1 MKTGKLI
8 RVLSVILIFALMIQ
22 IFPMTAF
29 AESLTDDLAQN
40 ETVSEEI
47 TDNAEETDIPEQED
61 PEEIPPEIVAEDLSR
76 REETVKHFRMSDG
89 TMQALQYAEPV
100 HYLKDGEW
108 VDYDNSFS
116 EVSAVSE
123 DGEEIEKSGT
133 DYANKSADYSVRFS
147 KKTNGKKF
155 VRFEKDGYKLS
166 WYYLKANKAE
176 GQVSVSEDDGD
187 PTTLENISSE
197 VIYKNVYENVDLQYI
212 AAPTGI
218 KENIILNSA
227 DVQTEFIAE
236 YKANGLSPV
245 QVSDQIIELRTED
258 GTVVYTVSAPF
269 MYDADGEI
277 SESVTLSLT
286 EVKNNKFTV
295 KITVDAEWL
304 SAEERVFPVVVDPAI
319 QTEQKTAVMDSAFVA
334 KGSPTKCYYAY
345 GLQHDGEDSGSL
357 YVGNMGGSYGLT
369 QSYLKFDKLPMLS
382 VADKVVEA
390 QLQIVLY
397 KCENGLQLDVKK
409 VTSAWDTNKVT
420 WNTKPSVDN
429 TVLDYK
435 ILTNSNDS
443 KWLNF
448 EITDLVRGWYSGEY
462 TNHGIS
468 LSTDKTASAKAWIF
482 SSRFDENAQ
491 KQYRPILR
499 IRYRNMSGF
508 EDYWSYTSLP
518 AGRNGSVSVNNF
530 NGNLVFTQP
539 VTQDCGGN
547 LMPVDIS
554 LVYNSNGPASHYTY
568 LGKQMQT
575 NYHIYLRYD
584 STTAANKYKYYLN
597 DADGTRHWF
606 WFENSASKTGKDEDG
621 LGYTLDLLHDNP
633 DSACTAAKF
642 RITDKNKNKMYFDER
657 GNIIRLT
664 NANGVSAN
672 IQYKVIDSTNI
683 RIESVTD
690 GAGRVYKYGY
700 DSDTSILCTSITD
713 PAGRKTSFEYWQ
725 GGMTAISFPDGKKYN
740 LVFGDNGILNQ
751 IKSIDGT
758 RTLITTD
765 SSSQKRVTSIKWG
778 NDSASPSD
786 ILRYSFTYK
795 QNETYVTD
803 RQGRK
808 FTYQFNN
815 CGQTTG
821 IISNADGSAQFFER
835 VENDNTNDSSDTNK
849 TDVKANKLLSSSK
862 VLKSVA
868 NYIVNPGFTRDYSNG
883 FWTYAPDTTGTP
895 TIAIDTAKG
904 NLTSNSL
911 KVYKPSNN
919 TKNVMTVQNVSGIS
933 AGTYTLSAYVNTNN
947 VTVNG
952 NGVYLGVEL
961 RNSAGAM
968 VKVLRA
974 EKIYKTSG
982 WERISLTFDLPADQ
996 TLTVVSGFDAGGS
1009 GTVWLDDFQLEQGTG
1024 VSSCNLVENSSFL
1037 KGTSAW
1043 TYADGVA
1050 FGTLSGNLS
1059 YLGKYAHIAGD
1070 AANKKAIR
1078 SDVVSSGKKGDVFCI
1093 GGWMKANS
1101 APTNNGM
1108 KDDDA
1113 HQPNFGMWVD
1123 FINGSGKSVG
1133 GKMLHFN
1140 ADVKDWQ
1147 FSSAKFIAPADYA
1160 KVLVYFSYEYNVN
1173 AVDVAGMFCYKEEF
1187 GQTYDYDKDGNIASV
1202 VDITKTNSAFAFKNN
1217 LMTQLTN
1224 PSGSKYFY
1232 SYAYNEADLSE
1243 AVSTDGQRYSFTY
1256 DDKGNVLTS
1265 KVEADKYVTSVKAG
1279 GKYIIRNA
1287 ESGNVLDNGDNKG
1300 TAYNWR
1306 YRYGNPNQIWELVAT
1321 DETDVYYLK
1330 SLSYG
1335 ELYIGVKNNSNTDGA
1350 DFCLSK
1356 TPSGDSFKF
1365 KIYSHA
1371 DGTFFIVTKTSGYK
1385 KCIDGQPNNSKDYAD
1400 GSALKQWTH
1409 YYQDKSQSWYFYP
1422 DITSASGA
1430 TQQKYMS
1437 SSATYTANKNFLNT
1451 VTDQAGNKTT
1461 YAYNQSKGTLTSV
1474 TDAKNQKTSYLYDA
1488 NTNALT
1494 TVTSGGMSVNYSYT
1508 NDRLININVNNG
1520 TKYKFDYDLF
1530 GRRTA
1535 TYVGNGTD
1543 YTKLSAYSYDMY
1555 GRLQSQTYGNGDAV
1569 SYVYDTLDRITQ
1581 KSQKGAVR
1589 DTSIYYHYGSDGN
1602 LSYSV
1607 DMAANA
1613 TTKYVYDLAGRL
1625 VGTKEYAGSSL
1636 SSNSPRATV
1645 DYTYADKTN
1654 YLTRIKHDS
1663 DLGQQSVSYKY
1674 GSAFLGEMHD
1684 ALYSIDWNEKAAELR
1699 YSYDELGRLSGK
1711 NIVIG
1716 AKSPYLNTSY
1726 TYKAVSGNQT
1736 SNLVSSMNTL
1746 VGKYYYRYDKLGN
1759 ITYVDDLDGEITY
1772 EYDSL
1777 NQLVRE
1783 NNDVVGKTYTYSYK
1797 NGNITERKEYE
1808 YTEDKTLPETPLST
1822 KTWSYTSSKWG
1833 DVLTK
1838 FNNDNIST
1846 DAIGNPKVIGSN
1858 VLTWKGRQ
1866 LQSIGFTYDPDYI
1879 TYEYDMEGRR
1889 IAKDGPG
1896 GRTEF
1901 YYNGNILAGQK
1912 NGTTKIVFM
1921 YDEKGDPFGFKYN
1934 DDYYAYIKN
1943 LQNDVVAIAD
1953 KDKNIV
1959 VRYTYDSWGKL
1970 LKTEGTLADTIGKE
1984 NPIRYRSYYYDT
1996 ESKYYFLQSR
2006 YYDPDMCRFLNADDS
2021 EILLED
2027 QDNIVGYNIYSY
2039 CLNNPITMYDPDGY
2053 SATLVLTGGGAVA
2066 SWLAGL
2072 GSANF
2077 WNPLGWAILGVLT
2090 VTVVVGVGYKIY
2102 QSTKSNSDPY
2112 ARPGQK
2118 KQGRERKN
2126 KARQKDNWKPKSK
2139 AKPPKKHT
2147 PGRDHRRK

>member
-1 MKTGKLI
+1 M
-8 RVLSVILIFALMIQ
+8 
-22 IFPMTAF
+22 
-29 AESLTDDLAQN
+29 
-40 ETVSEEI
+40 
-47 TDNAEETDIPEQED
+47 
-61 PEEIPPEIVAEDLSR
+61 
-76 REETVKHFRMSDG
+76 
-89 TMQALQYAEPV
+89 
-100 HYLKDGEW
+100 
-108 VDYDNSFS
+108 
-116 EVSAVSE
+116 
-123 DGEEIEKSGT
+123 
-133 DYANKSADYSVRFS
+133 
-147 KKTNGKKF
+147 
-155 VRFEKDGYKLS
+155 
-166 WYYLKANKAE
+166 
-176 GQVSVSEDDGD
+176 
-187 PTTLENISSE
+187 
-197 VIYKNVYENVDLQYI
+197 
-212 AAPTGI
+212 
-218 KENIILNSA
+218 
-227 DVQTEFIAE
+227 
-236 YKANGLSPV
+236 
-245 QVSDQIIELRTED
+245 
-258 GTVVYTVSAPF
+258 
-269 MYDADGEI
+269 
-277 SESVTLSLT
+277 
-286 EVKNNKFTV
+286 
-295 KITVDAEWL
+295 
-304 SAEERVFPVVVDPAI
+304 
-319 QTEQKTAVMDSAFVA
+319 
-334 KGSPTKCYYAY
+334 
-345 GLQHDGEDSGSL
+345 
-357 YVGNMGGSYGLT
+357 
-369 QSYLKFDKLPMLS
+369 
-382 VADKVVEA
+382 
-390 QLQIVLY
+390 
-397 KCENGLQLDVKK
+397 
-409 VTSAWDTNKVT
+409 
-420 WNTKPSVDN
+420 
-429 TVLDYK
+429 
-435 ILTNSNDS
+435 
-443 KWLNF
+443 
-448 EITDLVRGWYSGEY
+448 
-462 TNHGIS
+462 
-468 LSTDKTASAKAWIF
+468 
-482 SSRFDENAQ
+482 
-491 KQYRPILR
+491 
-499 IRYRNMSGF
+499 
-508 EDYWSYTSLP
+508 
-518 AGRNGSVSVNNF
+518 
-530 NGNLVFTQP
+530 
-539 VTQDCGGN
+539 
-547 LMPVDIS
+547 
-554 LVYNSNGPASHYTY
+554 
-568 LGKQMQT
+568 
-575 NYHIYLRYD
+575 
-584 STTAANKYKYYLN
+584 
-597 DADGTRHWF
+597 
-606 WFENSASKTGKDEDG
+606 
-621 LGYTLDLLHDNP
+621 
-633 DSACTAAKF
+633 
-642 RITDKNKNKMYFDER
+642 
-657 GNIIRLT
+657 
-664 NANGVSAN
+664 
-672 IQYKVIDSTNI
+672 
-683 RIESVTD
+683 
-690 GAGRVYKYGY
+690 
-700 DSDTSILCTSITD
+700 
-713 PAGRKTSFEYWQ
+713 
-725 GGMTAISFPDGKKYN
+725 
-740 LVFGDNGILNQ
+740 
-751 IKSIDGT
+751 
-758 RTLITTD
+758 
-765 SSSQKRVTSIKWG
+765 
-778 NDSASPSD
+778 
-786 ILRYSFTYK
+786 RYSFTYK

-835 VENDNTNDSSDTNK
+835 VENNNTNDSSDTNK

-862 VLKSVA
+862 VLKSVT

-1024 VSSCNLVENSSFL
+1024 VSSCNLAENGSFS
-1037 KGTSAW
+1037 KDTAAWYTSQTVTTA
-1043 TYADGVA
+1043 A
-1050 FGTLSGNLS
+1050 LSGNMS
-1059 YLGKYAHIAGD
+1059 YLGKSVHITGNASTT
-1070 AANKKAIR
+1070 NYVRNEIKTE
-1078 SDVVSSGKKGDVFCI
+1078 GKKGDVFCV
-1093 GGWMKANS
+1093 GGWTKANS
-1101 APTNNGM
+1101 VPTDTASWKTGSKSPTLGVWVVFHDKNGKYLSGTM
-1108 KDDDA
+1108 
-1113 HQPNFGMWVD
+1113 FD
-1123 FINGSGKSVG
+1123 FNP
-1133 GKMLHFN
+1133 
-1140 ADVKDWQ
+1140 DVKDWQ
-1147 FSSAKFIAPADYA
+1147 FISGKLIAPADYA
-1160 KVLVYFSYEYNVN
+1160 KVLVFFSYDYNVN
-1173 AVDVAGMFCYKEEF
+1173 SADFAGMFCYKEEF
-1187 GQTYDYDKDGNIASV
+1187 GQTYDYDKDGNIASA

-1232 SYAYNEADLSE
+1232 SYSYNEADLSE
-1243 AVSTDGQRYSFTY
+1243 AVSTNGQRYSFTY

-1422 DITSASGA
+1422 DITSAGGA
-1430 TQQKYMS
+1430 AQQKYMS

-1474 TDAKNQKTSYLYDA
+1474 TDAKNQKTNYLYDA

-1494 TVTSGGMSVNYSYT
+1494 TVTSGGMSVNYGYT

-1520 TKYKFDYDLF
+1520 TRNKFDYDLF

-1808 YTEDKTLPETPLST
+1808 YTEDKTLPETPLSA
-1822 KTWSYTSSKWG
+1822 KTWSYTNSKWG

-1896 GRTEF
+1896 GRTVF

-1912 NGTTKIVFM
+1912 NGSTKIVFM

-2006 YYDPDMCRFLNADDS
+2006 YYDPDMCRFLNAD
-2021 EILLED
+2021 
-2027 QDNIVGYNIYSY
+2027 GYVTTGQGVLSHNMFAY
-2039 CLNNPITMYDPDGY
+2039 CLNNPIYNIDPSGTECYCYIFENCPCDPMYDPVCTEKTPCKIYLSRHPKARPTKSYKINNIRICTDG
-2053 SATLVLTGGGAVA
+2053 SDGTLVPDGDHLSETAYSQNGKYLDAYKFPYIVLPGTGSEKNAA
-2066 SWLAGL
+2066 SLGDRGL
-2072 GSANF
+2072 LINHDTGMSVVCIVGERSGPDISEMGEVSIKAI
-2077 WNPLGWAILGVLT
+2077 WDTGNPEHMTA
-2090 VTVVVGVGYKIY
+2090 
-2102 QSTKSNSDPY
+2102 KSNEGLSHNYEIVLYPGTKYFPY
-2112 ARPGQK
+2112 GYVL
-2118 KQGRERKN
+2118 
-2126 KARQKDNWKPKSK
+2126 D
-2139 AKPPKKHT
+2139 
-2147 PGRDHRRK
+2147 